1 MKVAACTALVFL
13 VGQCA
18 IAQWSTSTNAF
29 NSLFVTPGFSQSI
42 ITFDDGSSII
52 CGGLADSR
60 YAQKLDPFGYKMWPQ
75 PVEIV
80 NNPGTS
86 TTTINGPIDDG
97 DGGLILWWPDDR
109 GAEFGEFGPF
119 NNALYMQ
126 RVDKNGT
133 IRWQVGGVQIDSV
146 TGGMKNALAVS
157 DGVGGIIL
165 YGWESDFLRSGAT
178 KTEHTWIERFDGN
191 GNRIWELTLDSTKVQ
206 YGLVPRQPIR
216 FGSRLYFTTMNGPRF
231 LDPLTGAPQTPPT
244 FIPHG
249 GLVVDGFAAAFDIG
263 RKADR
268 FDSLGRK
275 YREYSATCLNS
286 NWDPV
291 WATPFEIRDLGYVN
305 NFIPMNN
312 NVLPDKVGGL
322 FYCEPSSNDSSK
334 KGVRLRRIT
343 RDGSQFNNDEVQ
355 IILDSAR
362 NGFGFNGR
370 GEFGV
375 YFTVGK
381 AFKFDTTG
389 RSMWPQNFTVI
400 SDPDDAYTQEAASD
414 NNGGAITVYWTTLG
428 GIYAQHTGRTG
439 KVGAITSVRSQT
451 REPLGYALEQNYPN
465 PFNPSTRIRFSMP
478 GRSHVSISVFNTLGQ
493 EVAKLVNGYQ
503 DPGYHD
509 VPFDAR
515 GLASGVYFYRLEAG
529 SFIETKKLV
538 LLH

>member
-1 MKVAACTALVFL
+1 
-13 VGQCA
+13 
-18 IAQWSTSTNAF
+18 
-29 NSLFVTPGFSQSI
+29 
-42 ITFDDGSSII
+42 
-52 CGGLADSR
+52 
-60 YAQKLDPFGYKMWPQ
+60 
-75 PVEIV
+75 
-80 NNPGTS
+80 
-86 TTTINGPIDDG
+86 
-97 DGGLILWWPDDR
+97 
-109 GAEFGEFGPF
+109 
-119 NNALYMQ
+119 
-126 RVDKNGT
+126 
-133 IRWQVGGVQIDSV
+133 
-146 TGGMKNALAVS
+146 
-157 DGVGGIIL
+157 
-165 YGWESDFLRSGAT
+165 
-178 KTEHTWIERFDGN
+178 
-191 GNRIWELTLDSTKVQ
+191 
-206 YGLVPRQPIR
+206 
-216 FGSRLYFTTMNGPRF
+216 
-231 LDPLTGAPQTPPT
+231 
-244 FIPHG
+244 
-249 GLVVDGFAAAFDIG
+249 
-263 RKADR
+263 
-268 FDSLGRK
+268 
-275 YREYSATCLNS
+275 
-286 NWDPV
+286 
-291 WATPFEIRDLGYVN
+291 
-305 NFIPMNN
+305 MNN